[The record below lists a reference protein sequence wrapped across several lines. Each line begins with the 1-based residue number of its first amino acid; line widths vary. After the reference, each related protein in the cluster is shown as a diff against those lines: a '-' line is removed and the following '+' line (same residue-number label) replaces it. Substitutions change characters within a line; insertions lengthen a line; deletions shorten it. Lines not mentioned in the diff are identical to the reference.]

1 MSRLTILTKDKAQV
15 TMESL
20 YQDLERRIVASPP
33 GLCPVDLTRSFIK
46 MCLAQS
52 CGKCVPCR
60 VGLRQ
65 LARLFDNVLD
75 GEANEETVENIKLTA
90 EGIYYSADCAI
101 GYEAAKL
108 ALKSV
113 DGCIDD
119 FESHIHNGFCSCNSN
134 QPVACVKSCPAGVD
148 IPGYI
153 ALVQQ
158 GRYADAV
165 RLIRRDNPMP
175 TTCAYICEH
184 PCENRCKRTIIDAP
198 VNIRGLKKMAVD
210 NSGIVPVPECEAPTG
225 KKVAIIGGGPG
236 GLSAAYY
243 LALMGHKVTIFEQ
256 RKQLGGM
263 LRYGIPNYRFPRKK
277 LDEEID
283 SILSTGIE
291 VKKNISV
298 GKDISFDDIT
308 KEYDATYISIGA
320 HADKKIG
327 IEGEDAKS
335 GITSAVE
342 MLRAIG
348 DGDMPDYTGKKV
360 IVIGGGNVAMD
371 VARSSIRL
379 GASKVSIVY
388 RRRKADMTAL
398 EEEVEGAE
406 AEGCDVLELMS
417 PVRIKQ
423 DEEGN
428 AIGLIV
434 KPQMISRVSHGRPA
448 PKAAAKDEV
457 LLESDLIVV
466 AIGQG
471 IETKSFEEHGIK
483 VQRGVI
489 SALNTGNITPQD
501 GEMSEG
507 VFAGGDCAS
516 GPATVI
522 KAVAA
527 AKVTAANIDEY
538 LGYHHEITCNVEI
551 PLPNNA
557 DHTPCCRV
565 ELSEREASERKHVF
579 AGGDCVTGPATVI
592 KAIAAGKVAA
602 ANIDEYL
609 GFNHE
614 ITCDVEIPYA
624 SNEDKVACGRVE
636 VALRDAAERK
646 NDFEPIEY
654 GFSCEEACQ
663 EAGRC
668 LRCDHFGFGA
678 FRGGREEQW

>member
-15 TMESL
+15 TMESM

-75 GEANEETVENIKLTA
+75 GEATEETVENIKLTA

-134 QPVACVKSCPAGVD
+134 QPVSCVKSCPAGVD

-158 GRYADAV
+158 KRYADAV

-210 NSGIVPVPECEAPTG
+210 NAGIVPVPECEPDTG

-308 KEYDATYISIGA
+308 DEYDATYISIGA
-320 HADKKIG
+320 HADKKMG
-327 IEGEDAKS
+327 IEGEDARS
-335 GITSAVE
+335 GIISAVE

-348 DGDMPDYTGKKV
+348 DGDMPDYTGKRV

-398 EEEVEGAE
+398 EEEVVGAE

-428 AIGLIV
+428 AIGLVV
-434 KPQMISRVSHGRPA
+434 KPQMISKVSHGRPA
-448 PKAAAKDEV
+448 PKAASKDEM
-457 LLESDLIVV
+457 LLESDLIVA

-507 VFAGGDCAS
+507 
-516 GPATVI
+516 
-522 KAVAA
+522 
-527 AKVTAANIDEY
+527 
-538 LGYHHEITCNVEI
+538 
-551 PLPNNA
+551 
-557 DHTPCCRV
+557 
-565 ELSEREASERKHVF
+565 VF

-636 VALRDAAERK
+636 VALREAAERK

>member
-1 MSRLTILTKDKAQV
+1 MVMLHYNSLDIEESCNDDIRLYIDIKRYIDVGLQIESGNIIIESEVYLLVSRLTILTKDKAQV

-243 LALMGHKVTIFEQ
+243 LALMGHNVTIFEQ

-507 VFAGGDCAS
+507 VFAGGDC
-516 GPATVI
+516 
-522 KAVAA
+522 
-527 AKVTAANIDEY
+527 
-538 LGYHHEITCNVEI
+538 
-551 PLPNNA
+551 
-557 DHTPCCRV
+557 
-565 ELSEREASERKHVF
+565 
-579 AGGDCVTGPATVI
+579 VTGPATVI

>member
-371 VARSSIRL
+371 VARASIRL

-507 VFAGGDCAS
+507 VFAGGDC
-516 GPATVI
+516 
-522 KAVAA
+522 
-527 AKVTAANIDEY
+527 
-538 LGYHHEITCNVEI
+538 
-551 PLPNNA
+551 
-557 DHTPCCRV
+557 
-565 ELSEREASERKHVF
+565 
-579 AGGDCVTGPATVI
+579 VTGPATVI

>member
-15 TMESL
+15 TMESM

-75 GEANEETVENIKLTA
+75 GEATEETVENIKLTA

-134 QPVACVKSCPAGVD
+134 QPVSCVKSCPAGVD

-158 GRYADAV
+158 KRYADAV

-210 NSGIVPVPECEAPTG
+210 NAGIVPVPECEPATG

-308 KEYDATYISIGA
+308 EEYDATYISIGA
-320 HADKKIG
+320 HADKKMG

-348 DGDMPDYTGKKV
+348 DGDMPDYTGKRV

-398 EEEVEGAE
+398 EEEVVGAE

-417 PVRIKQ
+417 PVRIKK

-428 AIGLIV
+428 AIGLVV
-434 KPQMISRVSHGRPA
+434 KPQMISKVSHGRPA
-448 PKAAAKDEV
+448 PKAASKDEV

-489 SALNTGNITPQD
+489 SALNTGNITPQE

-507 VFAGGDCAS
+507 
-516 GPATVI
+516 
-522 KAVAA
+522 
-527 AKVTAANIDEY
+527 
-538 LGYHHEITCNVEI
+538 
-551 PLPNNA
+551 
-557 DHTPCCRV
+557 
-565 ELSEREASERKHVF
+565 VF

-636 VALRDAAERK
+636 VALREAAERK

-654 GFSCEEACQ
+654 GFTCEEACQ

>member
-198 VNIRGLKKMAVD
+198 VNICGLKKMAVD

-489 SALNTGNITPQD
+489 SALNTGNITQD

-507 VFAGGDCAS
+507 
-516 GPATVI
+516 
-522 KAVAA
+522 
-527 AKVTAANIDEY
+527 
-538 LGYHHEITCNVEI
+538 
-551 PLPNNA
+551 
-557 DHTPCCRV
+557 
-565 ELSEREASERKHVF
+565 VF

>member
-15 TMESL
+15 TMESM

-75 GEANEETVENIKLTA
+75 GEATEETVENIKLTA

-134 QPVACVKSCPAGVD
+134 QPVSCVKSCPAGVD

-153 ALVQQ
+153 ALVHE

-210 NSGIVPVPECEAPTG
+210 NAGIVPVPECEPDTG

-308 KEYDATYISIGA
+308 DEYDATYISIGA
-320 HADKKIG
+320 HADKKMG
-327 IEGEDAKS
+327 IEGEDARS
-335 GITSAVE
+335 GIISAVE

-348 DGDMPDYTGKKV
+348 DGDMPDYTGKRV

-398 EEEVEGAE
+398 EEEVVGAE

-428 AIGLIV
+428 AIGLVV
-434 KPQMISRVSHGRPA
+434 KPQMISKVSHGRPA
-448 PKAAAKDEV
+448 PKAASKDEM

-507 VFAGGDCAS
+507 
-516 GPATVI
+516 
-522 KAVAA
+522 
-527 AKVTAANIDEY
+527 
-538 LGYHHEITCNVEI
+538 
-551 PLPNNA
+551 
-557 DHTPCCRV
+557 
-565 ELSEREASERKHVF
+565 VF

-636 VALRDAAERK
+636 VALREAAERK

>member
-15 TMESL
+15 TMESM

-65 LARLFDNVLD
+65 LARLFDN
-75 GEANEETVENIKLTA
+75 GEATEETVENIKLTA

-134 QPVACVKSCPAGVD
+134 QPVSCVKSCPAGVD

-158 GRYADAV
+158 KRYADAV

-210 NSGIVPVPECEAPTG
+210 NAGIVPVPECEPDTG

-243 LALMGHKVTIFEQ
+243 LALIGHKVTIFEQ

-308 KEYDATYISIGA
+308 DEYDATYISIGA
-320 HADKKIG
+320 HADKKMG
-327 IEGEDAKS
+327 IEGEDARS
-335 GITSAVE
+335 GIISAVE

-348 DGDMPDYTGKKV
+348 DGDMPDYTGKRV

-398 EEEVEGAE
+398 EEEVVGAE

-428 AIGLIV
+428 AIGLVV
-434 KPQMISRVSHGRPA
+434 KPQMISKVSHGRPA
-448 PKAAAKDEV
+448 PKAASKDEM

-507 VFAGGDCAS
+507 
-516 GPATVI
+516 
-522 KAVAA
+522 
-527 AKVTAANIDEY
+527 
-538 LGYHHEITCNVEI
+538 
-551 PLPNNA
+551 
-557 DHTPCCRV
+557 
-565 ELSEREASERKHVF
+565 VF

-636 VALRDAAERK
+636 VALREAAERK

>member
-1 MSRLTILTKDKAQV
+1 VSRLTILTKDKAQV
-15 TMESL
+15 TMESM

-75 GEANEETVENIKLTA
+75 GEATEETVENIKLTA

-134 QPVACVKSCPAGVD
+134 QPVSCVKSCPAGVD

-158 GRYADAV
+158 KRYADAV

-210 NSGIVPVPECEAPTG
+210 NAGIVPVPECEPDTG

-308 KEYDATYISIGA
+308 DEYDATYISIGA
-320 HADKKIG
+320 HADKKMG
-327 IEGEDAKS
+327 IEGEDARS
-335 GITSAVE
+335 GIISAVE

-348 DGDMPDYTGKKV
+348 DGDMPDYTGKRV

-398 EEEVEGAE
+398 EEEVVGAE

-428 AIGLIV
+428 AIGLVV
-434 KPQMISRVSHGRPA
+434 KPQMISKVSHGRPA
-448 PKAAAKDEV
+448 PKAASKDEM

-507 VFAGGDCAS
+507 
-516 GPATVI
+516 
-522 KAVAA
+522 
-527 AKVTAANIDEY
+527 
-538 LGYHHEITCNVEI
+538 
-551 PLPNNA
+551 
-557 DHTPCCRV
+557 
-565 ELSEREASERKHVF
+565 VF

-636 VALRDAAERK
+636 VALREAAERK

>member
-15 TMESL
+15 TMESM

-75 GEANEETVENIKLTA
+75 GEATQETVENIKLTA

-134 QPVACVKSCPAGVD
+134 QPVSCVKSCPAGVD

-158 GRYADAV
+158 KRYADAV

-210 NSGIVPVPECEAPTG
+210 NAGIVPVPECEPDTG

-308 KEYDATYISIGA
+308 DEYDATYISIGA
-320 HADKKIG
+320 HADKKMG
-327 IEGEDAKS
+327 IEGEDARS
-335 GITSAVE
+335 GIISAVE

-348 DGDMPDYTGKKV
+348 DGDMPDYTGKRV

-398 EEEVEGAE
+398 EEEVVGAE

-428 AIGLIV
+428 AIGLVV
-434 KPQMISRVSHGRPA
+434 KPQMISKVSYGRPA
-448 PKAAAKDEV
+448 PKAASKDEM

-489 SALNTGNITPQD
+489 SALNTGNIMPQD

-507 VFAGGDCAS
+507 
-516 GPATVI
+516 
-522 KAVAA
+522 
-527 AKVTAANIDEY
+527 
-538 LGYHHEITCNVEI
+538 
-551 PLPNNA
+551 
-557 DHTPCCRV
+557 
-565 ELSEREASERKHVF
+565 VF

-636 VALRDAAERK
+636 VALREAAERK

>member
-1 MSRLTILTKDKAQV
+1 MLNSGKRGLFLVSRLTILTKDKAQV
-15 TMESL
+15 TMESM

-46 MCLAQS
+46 MCLVQS

-75 GEANEETVENIKLTA
+75 GEATEETVENIKLTA

-134 QPVACVKSCPAGVD
+134 QPVSCVKSCPAGVD

-210 NSGIVPVPECEAPTG
+210 NAGIVPVPECEPDTG

-291 VKKNISV
+291 VKKNVSV

-308 KEYDATYISIGA
+308 EEYDATYISIGA
-320 HADKKIG
+320 HADKKMG

-348 DGDMPDYTGKKV
+348 DGDMPDYTGKRV

-398 EEEVEGAE
+398 EEEVVGAE

-417 PVRIKQ
+417 PVRIKK

-428 AIGLIV
+428 AIGLVV
-434 KPQMISRVSHGRPA
+434 KPQMISKVSHGRPA
-448 PKAAAKDEV
+448 PKAASKDEV

-489 SALNTGNITPQD
+489 SALNTGNITPQE

-507 VFAGGDCAS
+507 
-516 GPATVI
+516 
-522 KAVAA
+522 
-527 AKVTAANIDEY
+527 
-538 LGYHHEITCNVEI
+538 
-551 PLPNNA
+551 
-557 DHTPCCRV
+557 
-565 ELSEREASERKHVF
+565 VF

-636 VALRDAAERK
+636 VALREAAERK

-654 GFSCEEACQ
+654 GFTCEEACQ

>member
-15 TMESL
+15 TMESM

-75 GEANEETVENIKLTA
+75 GEATEETVENIKLTA

-134 QPVACVKSCPAGVD
+134 QPVSCVKSCPAGVD

-158 GRYADAV
+158 KRYADAV

-210 NSGIVPVPECEAPTG
+210 NAGIVPVPECEPDTG

-308 KEYDATYISIGA
+308 DEYDATYISIGA
-320 HADKKIG
+320 HADKKMG
-327 IEGEDAKS
+327 IEGEDARS
-335 GITSAVE
+335 GIISAVE

-348 DGDMPDYTGKKV
+348 DGDMPDYTGKRV

-398 EEEVEGAE
+398 EEEVVGAE

-428 AIGLIV
+428 AIGLVV
-434 KPQMISRVSHGRPA
+434 KPQMISKVSHGRPA
-448 PKAAAKDEV
+448 PKAASKDEM

-471 IETKSFEEHGIK
+471 IETKSVEEHGIK

-507 VFAGGDCAS
+507 
-516 GPATVI
+516 
-522 KAVAA
+522 
-527 AKVTAANIDEY
+527 
-538 LGYHHEITCNVEI
+538 
-551 PLPNNA
+551 
-557 DHTPCCRV
+557 
-565 ELSEREASERKHVF
+565 VF

-636 VALRDAAERK
+636 VALREAAERK

>member
-20 YQDLERRIVASPP
+20 YHDLERRIVASPP

-507 VFAGGDCAS
+507 VFAGGDC
-516 GPATVI
+516 
-522 KAVAA
+522 
-527 AKVTAANIDEY
+527 
-538 LGYHHEITCNVEI
+538 
-551 PLPNNA
+551 
-557 DHTPCCRV
+557 
-565 ELSEREASERKHVF
+565 
-579 AGGDCVTGPATVI
+579 VTGPATVI

>member
-153 ALVQQ
+153 ALVQH

-507 VFAGGDCAS
+507 VFAGGDC
-516 GPATVI
+516 
-522 KAVAA
+522 
-527 AKVTAANIDEY
+527 
-538 LGYHHEITCNVEI
+538 
-551 PLPNNA
+551 
-557 DHTPCCRV
+557 
-565 ELSEREASERKHVF
+565 
-579 AGGDCVTGPATVI
+579 VTGPATVI

>member
-119 FESHIHNGFCSCNSN
+119 FESHIHNGFCSYNSN

-507 VFAGGDCAS
+507 VFAGGDC
-516 GPATVI
+516 
-522 KAVAA
+522 
-527 AKVTAANIDEY
+527 
-538 LGYHHEITCNVEI
+538 
-551 PLPNNA
+551 
-557 DHTPCCRV
+557 
-565 ELSEREASERKHVF
+565 
-579 AGGDCVTGPATVI
+579 VTGPATVI

>member
-1 MSRLTILTKDKAQV
+1 VSRLTILTKDKAQV

-348 DGDMPDYTGKKV
+348 DGDMPYYTGKKV

-507 VFAGGDCAS
+507 VFAGGDC
-516 GPATVI
+516 
-522 KAVAA
+522 
-527 AKVTAANIDEY
+527 
-538 LGYHHEITCNVEI
+538 
-551 PLPNNA
+551 
-557 DHTPCCRV
+557 
-565 ELSEREASERKHVF
+565 
-579 AGGDCVTGPATVI
+579 VTGPATVI

>member
-1 MSRLTILTKDKAQV
+1 MQIESSNIIIESEVYLLVSRLTILTKDKAQV

-489 SALNTGNITPQD
+489 SVLNTGNITPQD

-507 VFAGGDCAS
+507 
-516 GPATVI
+516 
-522 KAVAA
+522 
-527 AKVTAANIDEY
+527 
-538 LGYHHEITCNVEI
+538 
-551 PLPNNA
+551 
-557 DHTPCCRV
+557 
-565 ELSEREASERKHVF
+565 VF

>member
-15 TMESL
+15 TMESM

-75 GEANEETVENIKLTA
+75 GEATEETVENIKLTA

-134 QPVACVKSCPAGVD
+134 QPVSCVKSCPAGVD

-158 GRYADAV
+158 KRYADAV

-210 NSGIVPVPECEAPTG
+210 NAGIVPVPECEPATG

-308 KEYDATYISIGA
+308 EEYDATYISIGA
-320 HADKKIG
+320 HADKKMG

-348 DGDMPDYTGKKV
+348 DGDMPDYTGKRV

-398 EEEVEGAE
+398 EEEVVGAE

-428 AIGLIV
+428 AIGLVV
-434 KPQMISRVSHGRPA
+434 KPQMISKVSHGRPA
-448 PKAAAKDEV
+448 PKAASKDEM

-507 VFAGGDCAS
+507 
-516 GPATVI
+516 
-522 KAVAA
+522 
-527 AKVTAANIDEY
+527 
-538 LGYHHEITCNVEI
+538 
-551 PLPNNA
+551 
-557 DHTPCCRV
+557 
-565 ELSEREASERKHVF
+565 VF

-636 VALRDAAERK
+636 VALREAAERK

-654 GFSCEEACQ
+654 GFTCEEACQ

>member
-1 MSRLTILTKDKAQV
+1 MQIESGNIIIEREVYLLVSRLTILTKDKAQV

-108 ALKSV
+108 VLKSV

-423 DEEGN
+423 DEDGN

-448 PKAAAKDEV
+448 PKAAAKDEI

-507 VFAGGDCAS
+507 
-516 GPATVI
+516 
-522 KAVAA
+522 
-527 AKVTAANIDEY
+527 
-538 LGYHHEITCNVEI
+538 
-551 PLPNNA
+551 
-557 DHTPCCRV
+557 
-565 ELSEREASERKHVF
+565 VF

>member
-423 DEEGN
+423 GEEGN

-507 VFAGGDCAS
+507 
-516 GPATVI
+516 
-522 KAVAA
+522 
-527 AKVTAANIDEY
+527 
-538 LGYHHEITCNVEI
+538 
-551 PLPNNA
+551 
-557 DHTPCCRV
+557 
-565 ELSEREASERKHVF
+565 VF

>member
-15 TMESL
+15 TMESM

-75 GEANEETVENIKLTA
+75 GEATEETVENIKLTA

-134 QPVACVKSCPAGVD
+134 QPVSCVKSCPAGVD

-158 GRYADAV
+158 KRYADAV

-210 NSGIVPVPECEAPTG
+210 NAGIVPVPECEPDTG

-243 LALMGHKVTIFEQ
+243 LAIMGHKVTIFEQ

-308 KEYDATYISIGA
+308 DEYDATYISIGA
-320 HADKKIG
+320 HADKKMG
-327 IEGEDAKS
+327 IEGEDARS
-335 GITSAVE
+335 GIISAVE

-348 DGDMPDYTGKKV
+348 DGDMPDYTGKRV

-398 EEEVEGAE
+398 EEEVVGAE

-428 AIGLIV
+428 AIGLVV
-434 KPQMISRVSHGRPA
+434 KPQMISKVSHGRPA
-448 PKAAAKDEV
+448 PKAASKDEM

-507 VFAGGDCAS
+507 
-516 GPATVI
+516 
-522 KAVAA
+522 
-527 AKVTAANIDEY
+527 
-538 LGYHHEITCNVEI
+538 
-551 PLPNNA
+551 
-557 DHTPCCRV
+557 
-565 ELSEREASERKHVF
+565 VF

-636 VALRDAAERK
+636 VALREAAERK

>member
-1 MSRLTILTKDKAQV
+1 LQIESSNIIIESEVYLLVSRLTILTKDKAQV

-507 VFAGGDCAS
+507 VFAGGDC
-516 GPATVI
+516 
-522 KAVAA
+522 
-527 AKVTAANIDEY
+527 
-538 LGYHHEITCNVEI
+538 
-551 PLPNNA
+551 
-557 DHTPCCRV
+557 
-565 ELSEREASERKHVF
+565 
-579 AGGDCVTGPATVI
+579 VTGPATVI

>member
-1 MSRLTILTKDKAQV
+1 MVMLHYNSLDIEESCNDDIRLYIDIKRYIDVGLQIESGNIIIESEVYLLVSRLTILTKDKAQV

-243 LALMGHKVTIFEQ
+243 LALMGHKVIIFEQ

-388 RRRKADMTAL
+388 RRCKADMTAL

-507 VFAGGDCAS
+507 VFAGGDC
-516 GPATVI
+516 
-522 KAVAA
+522 
-527 AKVTAANIDEY
+527 
-538 LGYHHEITCNVEI
+538 
-551 PLPNNA
+551 
-557 DHTPCCRV
+557 
-565 ELSEREASERKHVF
+565 
-579 AGGDCVTGPATVI
+579 VTGPATVI

>member
-46 MCLAQS
+46 RCLAQS

-507 VFAGGDCAS
+507 VFAGGDC
-516 GPATVI
+516 
-522 KAVAA
+522 
-527 AKVTAANIDEY
+527 
-538 LGYHHEITCNVEI
+538 
-551 PLPNNA
+551 
-557 DHTPCCRV
+557 
-565 ELSEREASERKHVF
+565 
-579 AGGDCVTGPATVI
+579 VTGPATVI

-614 ITCDVEIPYA
+614 ITCDIEIPYA

>member
-1 MSRLTILTKDKAQV
+1 
-15 TMESL
+15 
-20 YQDLERRIVASPP
+20 
-33 GLCPVDLTRSFIK
+33 

-423 DEEGN
+423 DEDGN

-448 PKAAAKDEV
+448 PKAAAKDEI

-507 VFAGGDCAS
+507 
-516 GPATVI
+516 
-522 KAVAA
+522 
-527 AKVTAANIDEY
+527 
-538 LGYHHEITCNVEI
+538 
-551 PLPNNA
+551 
-557 DHTPCCRV
+557 
-565 ELSEREASERKHVF
+565 VF

>member
-507 VFAGGDCAS
+507 VFAGGDC
-516 GPATVI
+516 
-522 KAVAA
+522 
-527 AKVTAANIDEY
+527 
-538 LGYHHEITCNVEI
+538 
-551 PLPNNA
+551 
-557 DHTPCCRV
+557 
-565 ELSEREASERKHVF
+565 
-579 AGGDCVTGPATVI
+579 VTGPATVI

-624 SNEDKVACGRVE
+624 SNEDMVA
-636 VALRDAAERK
+636 
-646 NDFEPIEY
+646 
-654 GFSCEEACQ
+654 
-663 EAGRC
+663 
-668 LRCDHFGFGA
+668 
-678 FRGGREEQW
+678 

>member
-1 MSRLTILTKDKAQV
+1 MVMLHYNSLDIEESCNDDIRLYIDIKRYIDVGLQIESGNIIIESEVYLLVSRLTILTKDKAQV

-165 RLIRRDNPMP
+165 RLIRRDNPMT

-507 VFAGGDCAS
+507 VFAGGDC
-516 GPATVI
+516 
-522 KAVAA
+522 
-527 AKVTAANIDEY
+527 
-538 LGYHHEITCNVEI
+538 
-551 PLPNNA
+551 
-557 DHTPCCRV
+557 
-565 ELSEREASERKHVF
+565 
-579 AGGDCVTGPATVI
+579 VTGPATVI

>member
-15 TMESL
+15 TMESM

-75 GEANEETVENIKLTA
+75 GDATEETVENIKLTA

-134 QPVACVKSCPAGVD
+134 QPVSCVKSCPAGVD

-158 GRYADAV
+158 KRYADAV

-184 PCENRCKRTIIDAP
+184 SCENRCKRTIIDAP

-210 NSGIVPVPECEAPTG
+210 NAGIVPVPECEPDTG

-308 KEYDATYISIGA
+308 DEYDATYISIGA
-320 HADKKIG
+320 HADKKMG
-327 IEGEDAKS
+327 IEGEDARS
-335 GITSAVE
+335 GIISAVE

-348 DGDMPDYTGKKV
+348 DGDMPDYTGKRV

-398 EEEVEGAE
+398 EEEVVGAE

-428 AIGLIV
+428 AIGLVV
-434 KPQMISRVSHGRPA
+434 KPQMISKVSHGRPA
-448 PKAAAKDEV
+448 PKAASKDEM

-507 VFAGGDCAS
+507 
-516 GPATVI
+516 
-522 KAVAA
+522 
-527 AKVTAANIDEY
+527 
-538 LGYHHEITCNVEI
+538 
-551 PLPNNA
+551 
-557 DHTPCCRV
+557 
-565 ELSEREASERKHVF
+565 VF

-636 VALRDAAERK
+636 VALREAAERK

>member
-15 TMESL
+15 TMESM

-75 GEANEETVENIKLTA
+75 GEATEETVENIKLTA

-134 QPVACVKSCPAGVD
+134 QPVSCVKSCPAGVD

-158 GRYADAV
+158 KRYADAV

-210 NSGIVPVPECEAPTG
+210 NAGIVPVPECEPDTG

-308 KEYDATYISIGA
+308 DEYDATYISIGA
-320 HADKKIG
+320 HADKKMG
-327 IEGEDAKS
+327 IEGEDARS
-335 GITSAVE
+335 GIISAVE

-348 DGDMPDYTGKKV
+348 DGDMPDYTGKRV

-398 EEEVEGAE
+398 EEEVVGAE

-428 AIGLIV
+428 AIGLVV
-434 KPQMISRVSHGRPA
+434 KPQMISKVSHGRPA
-448 PKAAAKDEV
+448 PKAASKDEM

-507 VFAGGDCAS
+507 VFAGGDC
-516 GPATVI
+516 
-522 KAVAA
+522 
-527 AKVTAANIDEY
+527 
-538 LGYHHEITCNVEI
+538 
-551 PLPNNA
+551 
-557 DHTPCCRV
+557 
-565 ELSEREASERKHVF
+565 
-579 AGGDCVTGPATVI
+579 VTGPATVI

-614 ITCDVEIPYA
+614 IICDVEIPYA

-636 VALRDAAERK
+636 VALREAAERK

>member
-15 TMESL
+15 TMESM

-75 GEANEETVENIKLTA
+75 GEATEETVENIKLTA

-134 QPVACVKSCPAGVD
+134 QPVSCVKSCPAGVD

-158 GRYADAV
+158 KRYADAV

-210 NSGIVPVPECEAPTG
+210 NAGIVPVPECEPATG

-308 KEYDATYISIGA
+308 EEYDATYISIGA
-320 HADKKIG
+320 HADKKMG

-348 DGDMPDYTGKKV
+348 DGDMPDYTGKRV

-388 RRRKADMTAL
+388 RRRKTDMTAL
-398 EEEVEGAE
+398 EEEVVGAE

-428 AIGLIV
+428 AIGLVV
-434 KPQMISRVSHGRPA
+434 KPQMISKVSHGRPA
-448 PKAAAKDEV
+448 PRAASKDEV

-489 SALNTGNITPQD
+489 SALNTGNITPQE

-507 VFAGGDCAS
+507 
-516 GPATVI
+516 
-522 KAVAA
+522 
-527 AKVTAANIDEY
+527 
-538 LGYHHEITCNVEI
+538 
-551 PLPNNA
+551 
-557 DHTPCCRV
+557 
-565 ELSEREASERKHVF
+565 VF

-636 VALRDAAERK
+636 VALREAAERK

>member
-15 TMESL
+15 TMESM

-75 GEANEETVENIKLTA
+75 GEATEETVENIKLTA
-90 EGIYYSADCAI
+90 QGIYYSADCAI

-134 QPVACVKSCPAGVD
+134 QPVSCVKSCPAGVD

-158 GRYADAV
+158 KRYADAV

-210 NSGIVPVPECEAPTG
+210 NAGIVPVPECEPATG

-308 KEYDATYISIGA
+308 EEYDATYISIGA
-320 HADKKIG
+320 HADKKMG

-348 DGDMPDYTGKKV
+348 DGDMPDYTGKRV

-398 EEEVEGAE
+398 EEEVVGAE

-428 AIGLIV
+428 AIGLVV
-434 KPQMISRVSHGRPA
+434 KPQMISKVSHGRPA
-448 PKAAAKDEV
+448 PRAASKDEV

-489 SALNTGNITPQD
+489 SALNTGNITPQE

-507 VFAGGDCAS
+507 
-516 GPATVI
+516 
-522 KAVAA
+522 
-527 AKVTAANIDEY
+527 
-538 LGYHHEITCNVEI
+538 
-551 PLPNNA
+551 
-557 DHTPCCRV
+557 
-565 ELSEREASERKHVF
+565 VF

-636 VALRDAAERK
+636 VALREAAERK

>member
-457 LLESDLIVV
+457 LLESDIIVV

-507 VFAGGDCAS
+507 
-516 GPATVI
+516 
-522 KAVAA
+522 
-527 AKVTAANIDEY
+527 
-538 LGYHHEITCNVEI
+538 
-551 PLPNNA
+551 
-557 DHTPCCRV
+557 
-565 ELSEREASERKHVF
+565 VF

>member
-298 GKDISFDDIT
+298 GKDISFDDIS

-507 VFAGGDCAS
+507 VFAGGDC
-516 GPATVI
+516 
-522 KAVAA
+522 
-527 AKVTAANIDEY
+527 
-538 LGYHHEITCNVEI
+538 
-551 PLPNNA
+551 
-557 DHTPCCRV
+557 
-565 ELSEREASERKHVF
+565 
-579 AGGDCVTGPATVI
+579 VTGPATVI

>member
-1 MSRLTILTKDKAQV
+1 MGKPTGFLEYERVEAKAVAPKERIKNFNEFHTPLSETEQRCQSARCMDCGVPFCQSGMTIKGMTSGCPLNNLIPEWNDLVYTGNWEQAYNRLHKTSNFPEFTSRV
-15 TMESL
+15 
-20 YQDLERRIVASPP
+20 
-33 GLCPVDLTRSFIK
+33 
-46 MCLAQS
+46 
-52 CGKCVPCR
+52 
-60 VGLRQ
+60 
-65 LARLFDNVLD
+65 
-75 GEANEETVENIKLTA
+75 
-90 EGIYYSADCAI
+90 
-101 GYEAAKL
+101 
-108 ALKSV
+108 
-113 DGCIDD
+113 
-119 FESHIHNGFCSCNSN
+119 
-134 QPVACVKSCPAGVD
+134 CPALCEKACTCGLN
-148 IPGYI
+148 G
-153 ALVQQ
+153 
-158 GRYADAV
+158 DAV
-165 RLIRRDNPMP
+165 CTKENEMAIIEH
-175 TTCAYICEH
+175 AYA
-184 PCENRCKRTIIDAP
+184 N
-198 VNIRGLKKMAVD
+198 GLAGPKPPKAR
-210 NSGIVPVPECEAPTG
+210 TG
-225 KKVAIIGGGPG
+225 KRIAVIGSGPSGLAVADQLNQRGHLVTVYERADRIGG
-236 GLSAAYY
+236 L
-243 LALMGHKVTIFEQ
+243 
-256 RKQLGGM
+256 
-263 LRYGIPNYRFPRKK
+263 LRYGIPNYRFPRER
-277 LDEEID
+277 LQEDID
-283 SILSTGIE
+283 CVLSTGVE
-291 VKKNISV
+291 VKYNTKIGENFSI
-298 GKDISFDDIT
+298 KDLRDQ
-308 KEYDATYISIGA
+308 YDAVYIAIGA
-320 HADKKIG
+320 HNDKKIG
-327 IEGEDAKS
+327 IEGEDS
-335 GITSAVE
+335 NNVMSAVE
-342 MLRAIG
+342 LLDNIG
-348 DGDMPDYTGKKV
+348 NDNVPDFTGKTV
-360 IVIGGGNVAMD
+360 AVVGGGNVAMD

-398 EEEVEGAE
+398 EEEVVGAE

-428 AIGLIV
+428 AIGLVV
-434 KPQMISRVSHGRPA
+434 KPQMISKVSHGRPA
-448 PKAAAKDEV
+448 PKAASKDEM

-507 VFAGGDCAS
+507 
-516 GPATVI
+516 
-522 KAVAA
+522 
-527 AKVTAANIDEY
+527 
-538 LGYHHEITCNVEI
+538 
-551 PLPNNA
+551 
-557 DHTPCCRV
+557 
-565 ELSEREASERKHVF
+565 VF

-636 VALRDAAERK
+636 VALREAAERK

>member
-153 ALVQQ
+153 AFVQQ

-507 VFAGGDCAS
+507 VFAGGDC
-516 GPATVI
+516 
-522 KAVAA
+522 
-527 AKVTAANIDEY
+527 
-538 LGYHHEITCNVEI
+538 
-551 PLPNNA
+551 
-557 DHTPCCRV
+557 
-565 ELSEREASERKHVF
+565 
-579 AGGDCVTGPATVI
+579 VTGPATVI